1 MKDISLKAESR
12 IIVDQRAVIRD
23 NLAHMN
29 EEMSHYTGLILVSG
43 IDSPGITQSLFDTL
57 APFAITVLD
66 IEQVVI
72 RDRLILTVLI
82 SLNPAHADAIEEDL
96 QACAASLSIDIATSF
111 QEQGQSTIAA
121 KSGLVHVVAL
131 GNPLSPTAIAAIA
144 SAIASQGGN
153 IERIQRT
160 ASYPITA
167 IEFIVS
173 GANQL
178 SIRQCL
184 AEVTTNHS
192 VDIAVSPGGLMRWAK
207 KLVVMDV
214 DSTLIQQEVIELLA
228 AKAGAQVE
236 VTAITDSAMRGEID
250 FEQSLIARVALLKGL
265 QSTVIQE
272 VQKEI
277 VLTPGARTL
286 VQTLHTLGH
295 SVALVSG
302 GFTEVIKPIVED
314 LKIHH
319 YRANSLEII
328 DGKLT
333 GKVAGPIIDR
343 AAKATAL
350 REFAAL
356 EGVTLEQTIAI
367 GDGANDLDMISIA
380 GLGIAFNAK
389 PAVKA
394 AADSSVSAPYLDS
407 VLYLLGITREEV
419 EEAGAKRK

>member
-1 MKDISLKAESR
+1 
-12 IIVDQRAVIRD
+12 VIRD
-23 NLAHMN
+23 NLRHVSD
-29 EEMSHYTGLILVSG
+29 EKSQFTGLILVSG
-43 IDSPGITQSLFDTL
+43 LDTPGITQALFETL

-72 RDRLILTVLI
+72 RERLILTVLI
-82 SLNPAHADAIEEDL
+82 ALNPAHADAIDQDLEECGQKL
-96 QACAASLSIDIATSF
+96 GVDIATSF
-111 QEQGQSTIAA
+111 QEQGQSTIAV

-131 GNPLSPTAIAAIA
+131 GSPLAPTAIAAIA
-144 SAIASQGGN
+144 SAIATLGGN
-153 IERIQRT
+153 IERIHRT

-173 GANQL
+173 GADQVAV
-178 SIRQCL
+178 RQCL
-184 AEVTTNHS
+184 AEVTTAHS

-228 AKAGAQVE
+228 AKAGVE
-236 VTAITDSAMRGEID
+236 NDVKTITDAAMRGELD
-250 FEQSLIARVALLKGL
+250 FAASLKARVALLAGL
-265 QSTVIQE
+265 PESVISD

-277 VLTPGARTL
+277 ALTPGARTL
-286 VQTLHTLGH
+286 VKTLQQLGH
-295 SVALVSG
+295 SVAVVSG
-302 GFTEVIKPIVED
+302 GFTSVIEPLVKELGIS
-314 LKIHH
+314 H
-319 YRANSLEII
+319 YRANTLEIV

-333 GKVAGPIIDR
+333 GKVIDPIIDR

-350 REFAAL
+350 RDFATV
-356 EGVTLEQTIAI
+356 EGVALEQTVAI

-394 AADSSVSAPYLDS
+394 AAASSVSAPYLDS
-407 VLYLLGITREEV
+407 VLYLLGITREDI
-419 EEAGAKRK
+419 EEAGAQRK